1 MYIKNWAFC
10 INMSKVFTKIS
21 FVRKG
26 GMKEG
31 FKRLLQIFLRLDMLK
46 LGVYIVINL
55 DSICDATSLLGL
67 QL

>member
-1 MYIKNWAFC
+1 
-10 INMSKVFTKIS
+10 MSKVFTKIS